1 MEFHGVLEEKMNFK
15 YENCFVAFLD
25 ILGFRSKI
33 LDSRNNDETLKILI
47 ESLNT
52 CGAFPSRGE
61 KISESRNSRRIFVQG
76 RFFSDTI
83 LFFLKVKPHDLTQ
96 LFIIIRY
103 LQDRLWEKKIC
114 LRGAVT
120 LGEMYWPSKGKSISL
135 GPALIEAYDL
145 ETKVAIY
152 PRILISQKLYK
163 YIIDYDLHA
172 VPFAQSGQLI
182 DFIRRDFDGI
192 YFLDL
197 LNTKVTRTVDEE
209 FNNSNS
215 VFTIQ
220 WTAEAENSY
229 TNILNKIDALINE
242 NIECKNEKISQ
253 KYKWLKSY
261 KDTSDGQNE

>member
-1 MEFHGVLEEKMNFK
+1 MFEEKMNFK

-61 KISESRNSRRIFVQG
+61 KISESRNFRRISVQG

-83 LFFLKVKPHDLTQ
+83 LFFLKVNQDDLTQ

-103 LQDRLWEKKIC
+103 LQDRLWERKIC

-145 ETKVAIY
+145 ESKVAIY
-152 PRILISQKLYK
+152 PRILISQKLYE
-163 YIIDYDLHA
+163 YIIKNHLDA
-172 VPFAQSGQLI
+172 TPFAQSGQLI

-192 YFLDL
+192 FFLDL
-197 LNTKVTRTVDEE
+197 LNNKVTRAGDEKL
-209 FNNSNS
+209 NKSNS

-220 WTAEAENSY
+220 WTAELESSY
-229 TNILNKIDALINE
+229 TYIVSKIDDLIRE
-242 NIECKNEKISQ
+242 NINCKNEKISQ

-261 KDTSDGQNE
+261 KDTSNGQNE